1 MYNLIGYGNNYSK
14 TSETLLQYYKDE
26 SALNNTDDIIDFLN
40 DTDSTSFK
48 FKLKVTGQT
57 RIDGTKDAEIMMPL
71 NYLSNFWRTLEMPL
85 INCKINLLLTWLKN
99 CFIMAGAIDN
109 QVSTFRINDT
119 KLYFSPVTL
128 STNDNAK

>member
-1 MYNLIGYGNNYSK
+1 MYNLIGHGNNYSK
-14 TSETLLQYYKDE
+14 TSETLLQYYRDE

-57 RIDGTKDAEIMMPL
+57 RIDGTNDAEIMMPL
-71 NYLSNFWRTLEMPL
+71 IYLSNFWRALEMPL

>member
-99 CFIMAGAIDN
+99 CFIMAGPIDN

>member
-26 SALNNTDDIIDFLN
+26 SDLNNTDDIIDFLN

-85 INCKINLLLTWLKN
+85 INCKINLLLT
-99 CFIMAGAIDN
+99 
-109 QVSTFRINDT
+109 
-119 KLYFSPVTL
+119 
-128 STNDNAK
+128 